1 MKNNYIL
8 CFIILVF
15 AGNLN
20 YLLYLIFPKKYFLF
34 YDFDT
39 NFILGFL
46 IPLMFLLYCF
56 LKIEFIKEHF
66 FEIFIVFGEVI
77 KKIIKFY

>member
-8 CFIILVF
+8 CFIVLVF
-15 AGNLN
+15 FGNLSFFFCLFFPN
-20 YLLYLIFPKKYFLF
+20 EYYLY
-34 YDFDT
+34 YDLEL

-56 LKIEFIKEHF
+56 LKMEFIKEHF